1 MVSNELVSIVMEH
14 TATLSMVRKGSNVIV
29 SDDQSGLDCRSGPM
43 RHRSRV
49 SSMTF
54 LSTIST

>member
-1 MVSNELVSIVMEH
+1 MISNELVSIVMEH
-14 TATLSMVRKGSNVIV
+14 TATLNMVRKGSNVIV

-49 SSMTF
+49 WSM
-54 LSTIST
+54 